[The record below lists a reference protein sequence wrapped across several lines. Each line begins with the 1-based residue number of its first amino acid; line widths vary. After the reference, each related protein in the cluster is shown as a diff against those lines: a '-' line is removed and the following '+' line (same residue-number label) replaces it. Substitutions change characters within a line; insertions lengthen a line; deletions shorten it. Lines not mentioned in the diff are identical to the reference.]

1 MSKQL
6 DNSRRTGRLRRRP
19 AFRPQAEGLEARS
32 LLSSINNTLV
42 WFTMPLPTTAP
53 PNGSRIGV
61 IHTDT
66 SGIASALTPNP
77 PVAVPGSN
85 PVGITIGPD
94 NTNLWVTESAL
105 SQVQE
110 ISPSGTVLL
119 TVPLPAGSGPEG
131 ITVGPDGNLW
141 VALNTTSFIDMITP
155 AGVVTPFALPAGSGP
170 EGITSSGGF
179 LYATLNTTDFIDQ
192 ISTAGVITPIALP
205 AGSAP
210 AGITAG
216 PNNTVWFTETGAAVN
231 DIGEITATNTAAPV
245 LTTAAFLKTSGKVNP
260 ANYVPVGIAEGSD
273 GNIWFTMQVTAAGVA
288 AGRLPR
294 IGVIHP
300 NTGVV
305 NSENISAGPG
315 AANWVP
321 VSTTAGPD
329 GNVWFTMRNTVG
341 QPDRIGVVNPTTS
354 VINSAA
360 LPVGTFLAANDTLPF
375 GIYGLFT
382 PDPPAT
388 SAPLMNR
395 SNSLLASG

>member
-131 ITVGPDGNLW
+131 ITS
-141 VALNTTSFIDMITP
+141 T
-155 AGVVTPFALPAGSGP
+155 
-170 EGITSSGGF
+170 GGF